1 MQNTPKEVTDIGTR
15 DGFTTLNRSAD
26 PSCRE
31 RQETDGEQKGDGG
44 HETNTK
50 ESLRIKREEV
60 AWTE

>member
-44 HETNTK
+44 HET
-50 ESLRIKREEV
+50 SLRIKREEV

>member
-1 MQNTPKEVTDIGTR
+1 MENIPKEVTDISTR
-15 DGFTTLNRSAD
+15 DEFYTLNRSD
-26 PSCRE
+26 DLSCGE
-31 RQETDGEQKGDGG
+31 RQETDGGQKGDGG

>member
-1 MQNTPKEVTDIGTR
+1 MQNRPKEVTDISTR
-15 DGFTTLNRSAD
+15 DEFTTLNRSAD

-31 RQETDGEQKGDGG
+31 TRNRRGQKGDGG